1 MKQQL
6 RLILTAGCA
15 VAWLA
20 TPSVRAASA
29 NTPAT
34 NAPATAA
41 PATNAPAAKP
51 ADAMTALFGDPVIA
65 KGKGFEIKRSELDE
79 VMTGVKSSYAARG
92 QAIPP
97 SQLPMVEGQLLN
109 RLIQVQ
115 LLLQKAT
122 AADKATG
129 AQKAD
134 LQISNLLV
142 RAGTPDALERQLKA
156 VGMTMAD
163 LRSKVGQE
171 SIAQAVLTRELN
183 VTVTDADVK
192 KFYDDNPADF
202 ERPETIHVR
211 HILLMTMDPVTRA
224 PLSDDQQK
232 AKRKQADGL
241 LKQIRG
247 GADFAALAKQ
257 YSEDPGSKDSGGEM
271 PEFPRGQMVPEF
283 EAAAFSLTNN
293 QVSDIVTST
302 YGYHIIKLIDK
313 SPAKKLA
320 LTDKV
325 PGTDATIADRV
336 KDVLMQQKMERL
348 APAYLDKLRAAADV
362 DILDPDLKT
371 AIAALEAAAAAA
383 NTNAPVAVPAK

>member
-1 MKQQL
+1 M
-6 RLILTAGCA
+6 T

-20 TPSVRAASA
+20 APSIGSAAA

-41 PATNAPAAKP
+41 PASNAPAAKP
-51 ADAMTALFGDPVIA
+51 ADAMTALFGDPAIA
-65 KGKGFEIKRSELDE
+65 KGKGFEIKRSDLDE

-92 QAIPP
+92 QVIPP

-134 LQISNLLV
+134 LQISNLLA
-142 RAGTPDALERQLKA
+142 RAGTPEALDRQLKA

-183 VTVTDADVK
+183 VTVTDAEVK
-192 KFYDDNPADF
+192 KFYDDNPSDF
-202 ERPETIHVR
+202 ERPETVHVR

-232 AKRKQADGL
+232 AKRKQADDL
-241 LKQIRG
+241 LKRIRG

-257 YSEDPGSKDSGGEM
+257 YSEDPGSKDNGGEM

-325 PGTDATIADRV
+325 PGTDATIADRL
-336 KDVLMQQKMERL
+336 KDVLTQQKMEKL

-362 DILDPDLKT
+362 EILDPDLK
-371 AIAALEAAAAAA
+371 AAVAALAAAAAAA
-383 NTNAPVAVPAK
+383 NTNAPVAAPQK